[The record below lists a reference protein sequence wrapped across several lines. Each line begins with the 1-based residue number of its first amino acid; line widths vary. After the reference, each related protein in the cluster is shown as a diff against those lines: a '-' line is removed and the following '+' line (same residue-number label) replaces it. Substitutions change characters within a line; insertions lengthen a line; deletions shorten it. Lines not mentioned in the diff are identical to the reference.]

1 MSKTTESKME
11 KKTTKTVHVLSL
23 GGEPIH
29 FASAAAARRFLDAL
43 PAGRRCECAYLG
55 TREVSK

>member
-1 MSKTTESKME
+1 MT
-11 KKTTKTVHVLSL
+11 KTTKTVHVLSL

-29 FASAAAARRFLDAL
+29 FETAAAARRFLDAL

-55 TREVSK
+55 TVEVPR

>member
-1 MSKTTESKME
+1 MNKTTESKMTT
-11 KKTTKTVHVLSL
+11 KTKTVHVLSL

-29 FASAAAARRFLDAL
+29 FETAAAARRFLDAL

-55 TREVSK
+55 TVEVPR